1 MVTPPFGK
9 KVADLAMKLGLPP
22 PRKGTIKRS
31 SISKLDATKHGPA
44 GQPWRVNEL
53 CRLEQKTAAKEKVAI
68 PGEMLSISGRLK
80 TESRQLGSR
89 TWATRAS

>member
-31 SISKLDATKHGPA
+31 GISKLDATKHGPA

-53 CRLEQKTAAKEKVAI
+53 
-68 PGEMLSISGRLK
+68 
-80 TESRQLGSR
+80 
-89 TWATRAS
+89 